1 MIIQDKEELID
12 SIRCKRDSLN
22 DLLESLK
29 ETKDE
34 WYDSG
39 TSNEDMKS
47 IRKNI
52 RKVIYQRDKCDNMLD
67 ELGKLRLV
75 TRRVR

>member
-1 MIIQDKEELID
+1 MIIQDKEELIK

-22 DLLESLK
+22 DLLESLE

-39 TSNEDMKS
+39 VCNQDMQS
-47 IRKNI
+47 IRKTI
-52 RKVIYQRDKCDNMLD
+52 RKIFYLRDYCG
-67 ELGKLRLV
+67 LGEVRLV
-75 TRRVR
+75 ITRTY